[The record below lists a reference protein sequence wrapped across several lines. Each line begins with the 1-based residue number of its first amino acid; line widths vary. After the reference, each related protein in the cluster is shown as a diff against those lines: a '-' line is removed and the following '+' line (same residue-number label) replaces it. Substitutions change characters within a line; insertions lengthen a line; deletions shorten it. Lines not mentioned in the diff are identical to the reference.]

1 MGPFHFSILAFTVL
15 HFTLSAHAFKAE
27 YFHGA
32 FLTGALY
39 HEDEMYVCVLYYCEC
54 ESVYS

>member
-1 MGPFHFSILAFTVL
+1 MGPFHFFYSLAFTVL

-39 HEDEMYVCVLYYCEC
+39 HEDEMYVWVLYK
-54 ESVYS
+54 SL